1 MMSDED
7 SKPKS
12 TDPEELSRMLEIEL
26 LQKRSEWKQAAARA
40 RTIRMV
46 SFVFLFLVILGA
58 LLAYFLI
65 FSELSGNHPAPKP
78 PPASNEP

>member
-12 TDPEELSRMLEIEL
+12 TDPEELARLLEIEL
-26 LQKRSEWKQAAARA
+26 LQKRNEWKQAAGRA
-40 RTIRMV
+40 RTIRMA

-58 LLAYFLI
+58 LLAYFFI
-65 FSELSGNHPAPKP
+65 FSELNGNRAAPKP
-78 PPASNEP
+78 PPASTEP

>member
-12 TDPEELSRMLEIEL
+12 TDPEELSRLLEIEL
-26 LQKRSEWKQAAARA
+26 LQKRAEWKQAAGRA

-46 SFVFLFLVILGA
+46 SFLFLFLVILGA
-58 LLAYFLI
+58 LLAYFFI
-65 FSELSGNHPAPKP
+65 FSELNGNRAAPTP
-78 PPASNEP
+78 PPASTEP

>member
-1 MMSDED
+1 MMSDDD

-12 TDPEELSRMLEIEL
+12 TDPEELARLLEIEL
-26 LQKRSEWKQAAARA
+26 MQKRNEWKQAAARA

-58 LLAYFLI
+58 LLAYFFV
-65 FSELSGNHPAPKP
+65 FSELSGNHPAEKS
-78 PPASNEP
+78 PPASTQP

>member
-12 TDPEELSRMLEIEL
+12 TDPEELPRLLEIEL
-26 LQKRSEWKQAAARA
+26 LQKRNEWKQAAARA

-46 SFVFLFLVILGA
+46 SFLFLFLVILGA
-58 LLAYFLI
+58 LLAYFFI
-65 FSELSGNHPAPKP
+65 FSELNGNRDAPKS
-78 PPASNEP
+78 PPASTEP